1 MKTSCRTEL
10 NHLNR
15 YDLLSLFQKLVG
27 YLLQSLSFAPLSLSL
42 SWTVNKDSL
51 LILGPSLSSKSRLYS
66 FSLLIR
72 ETEGGQMGWLGFAPL
87 AMVRVASL
95 LSSFSSQ
102 KKKGETQLLILLH
115 LFIKEL

>member
-1 MKTSCRTEL
+1 
-10 NHLNR
+10 
-15 YDLLSLFQKLVG
+15 
-27 YLLQSLSFAPLSLSL
+27 
-42 SWTVNKDSL
+42 
-51 LILGPSLSSKSRLYS
+51 
-66 FSLLIR
+66 
-72 ETEGGQMGWLGFAPL
+72 MGWLGFAPL